1 MDEKEILDNHSTTTL
16 REFLETLQK
25 IQEDRFEDVDSYDK
39 SLVTQI
45 EDIFKNVIAIR
56 ENSLTT
62 NL

>member
-62 NL
+62 DL